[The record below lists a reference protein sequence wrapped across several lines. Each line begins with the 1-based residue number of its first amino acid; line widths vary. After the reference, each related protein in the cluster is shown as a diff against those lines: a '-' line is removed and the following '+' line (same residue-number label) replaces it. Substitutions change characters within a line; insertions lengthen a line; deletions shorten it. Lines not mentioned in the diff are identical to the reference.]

1 MKKRSFFS
9 FRIKAKTAQE
19 RQKILR
25 GDDKPPQNPDADAGA
40 SGGGSGSD
48 AGEKSQAVKEHDPT
62 RYGDW
67 QQKGRCVDF

>member
-1 MKKRSFFS
+1 MQKRSFFS
-9 FRIKAKTAQE
+9 FRIKPKTVKE

-25 GDDKPPQNPDADAGA
+25 GDDKPQQQHPAKSPVDAG
-40 SGGGSGSD
+40 G
-48 AGEKSQAVKEHDPT
+48 KSQAVKEHDPT